1 MSFNIASASSKN
13 NSVQIKSANRNQTPE
28 NFSEE
33 AVANE
38 NENGNEDGEVK
49 AASVQKSSET
59 SRHFPTFRSA
69 LSAETMQTL
78 MRMYA
83 R

>member
-38 NENGNEDGEVK
+38 NGNEDGEVK
-49 AASVQKSSET
+49 AASV
-59 SRHFPTFRSA
+59 
-69 LSAETMQTL
+69 L
-78 MRMYA
+78 MS
-83 R
+83 

>member
-1 MSFNIASASSKN
+1 MSFDITSVSSKN
-13 NSVQIKSANRNQTPE
+13 HSIQTQSAGLKRTPE

-33 AVANE
+33 TAANE
-38 NENGNEDGEVK
+38 NHTENAG
-49 AASVQKSSET
+49 AATASNRET
-59 SRHFPTFRSA
+59 SKEPRHFPTFRSA

>member
-33 AVANE
+33 TAA

>member
-13 NSVQIKSANRNQTPE
+13 NSVQIKSANRNRTPE

-33 AVANE
+33 AVA